1 MKPSDVVFDDNI
13 KNRDKFG
20 IYLKN
25 RRIELDLSLR
35 DFAKMINVSPTY
47 ISDIE
52 NGNRLAPIN
61 YIKETINILQI
72 EKSEIDYFYDLVG
85 CSHSNWIDINDY
97 LSKNPNARRALRLA
111 RDKNISDANL
121 YKLIMNMINSS
132 RQIEDENERF

>member
-1 MKPSDVVFDDNI
+1 
-13 KNRDKFG
+13 
-20 IYLKN
+20 
-25 RRIELDLSLR
+25 
-35 DFAKMINVSPTY
+35 MINVSPTY